1 MSAQSVDFVQGAVL
15 PELLRYAVQRHISCE
30 CGAVLDI
37 SSAKLIEIDDKPS
50 AIACPSCFFETVDRY
65 ADLDLDTRA
74 QALGPVQV
82 LDGAFG
88 AQAYKPLVDYLPEP
102 QPELEPLR
110 VFDTEQLGFDFG
122 GDVK

>member
-1 MSAQSVDFVQGAVL
+1 MSAQNVDFIKAAVL
-15 PELLRYAVQRHISCE
+15 PELLRYAVQRHMFCE

-37 SSAKLIEIDDKPS
+37 HTAKLIEIDDKPS
-50 AIACPSCFFETVDRY
+50 AIACPSCFTDIIYRY
-65 ADLDLDTRA
+65 TDLDLDTRA

-102 QPELEPLR
+102 QPELEPLI

>member
-1 MSAQSVDFVQGAVL
+1 
-15 PELLRYAVQRHISCE
+15 
-30 CGAVLDI
+30 LDI
-37 SSAKLIEIDDKPS
+37 HTAKLIEIDDKPS
-50 AIACPSCFFETVDRY
+50 AIACPSCFFETVERY

-102 QPELEPLR
+102 QPQPEPL
-110 VFDTEQLGFDFG
+110 EQLGFDFG

>member
-1 MSAQSVDFVQGAVL
+1 MSAQSVGFVQGAVL
-15 PELLRYAVQRHISCE
+15 PELLRYAVQRHIFCE

-37 SSAKLIEIDDKPS
+37 GTAKLIEIDDKPS
-50 AIACPSCFFETVDRY
+50 AIACPSCFTDIIYRY

-74 QALGPVQV
+74 QALGPVEV

-88 AQAYKPLVDYLPEP
+88 AQAYKPLVDYLPELE
-102 QPELEPLR
+102 PELEPLI